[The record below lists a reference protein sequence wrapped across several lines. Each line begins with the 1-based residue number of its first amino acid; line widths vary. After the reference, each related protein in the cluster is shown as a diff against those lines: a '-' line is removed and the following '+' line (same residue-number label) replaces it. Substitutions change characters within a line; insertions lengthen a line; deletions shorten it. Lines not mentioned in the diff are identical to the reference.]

1 MDMKK
6 NKGGLREVWDT
17 LSPYVRYI
25 GNRLLHLIP
34 VVIIISIVIF
44 TLIEFMPGDPVLAML
59 NPETT
64 ASMSEA
70 ERNSY
75 IEGMR
80 ITLGYDKATYVR
92 YFIWWKDIL
101 TGNFGYSV
109 ALNKPINEFIGFYIK
124 NSFKVNIFGF
134 IIAFLIAIP
143 IGIKS
148 AVNKNTRYD
157 KGVTVLTM
165 IGISLPS
172 FFMALLLVLLF
183 SAVLRILPFSG
194 MVDPRGARPAILYY
208 ILPVSVIVLSSLAG
222 LVRYI
227 RNAMIEVLKADYI
240 RTSRAKGLSEKVVI
254 YQHAFQ
260 NALIPVIT
268 IIGFWI
274 PALFGGSIIVEKIFA
289 WPGMGFLMNQSYQFK
304 DRGVLATVLLFY
316 AVLTLF
322 GNLFVDVGYALVDPR
337 IRERRMK

>member
-1 MDMKK
+1 MENEKQQGK
-6 NKGGLREVWDT
+6 LRTLFDT
-17 LSPYVRYI
+17 VFPYIKYI
-25 GNRLLHLIP
+25 GNRLLHLLP

-44 TLIEFMPGDPVLAML
+44 TLIQLMPGDPILAMI

-64 ASMSEA
+64 ANMTEEQRIA
-70 ERNSY
+70 Y
-75 IEGMR
+75 IETMR
-80 ITLGYDKATYVR
+80 KVLGYDKPVIVR
-92 YFIWWKDIL
+92 YFLWWRDVL

-109 ALNKPINEFIGFYIK
+109 ALNKPINEFIGSYIM
-124 NSFKVNIFGF
+124 NSFKVNIVGF
-134 IIAFLIAIP
+134 VIAFLIAIP

-148 AVNKNTRYD
+148 AVMKNTRYD
-157 KGVTVLTM
+157 KVVTVVSM
-165 IGISLPS
+165 VGISLPS

-194 MVDPRGARPAILYY
+194 MVDPRGVRPEYMYY
-208 ILPVSVIVLSSLAG
+208 ILPVSVIVLSSLAS
-222 LVRYI
+222 LIRYI

-254 YQHAFQ
+254 YRHAFK

-289 WPGMGFLMNQSYQFK
+289 WPGMGLLMNQAYQFK
-304 DRGVLATVLLFY
+304 DRGVLATVLLFF

-322 GNLFVDVGYALVDPR
+322 ANLFVDVGYALVDPR
-337 IRERRMK
+337 IKARRIK

>member
-1 MDMKK
+1 MEKEKK
-6 NKGGLREVWDT
+6 QGEKGTFSNVIL
-17 LSPYVRYI
+17 PYLRYI

-34 VVIIISIVIF
+34 VIIVISIVIF
-44 TLIEFMPGDPVLAML
+44 TLINLMPGDPVLAMI

-64 ASMSEA
+64 ANMSEEQRIA
-70 ERNSY
+70 Y
-75 IEGMR
+75 IETMR
-80 ITLGYDKATYVR
+80 KILGYDKTVFVR
-92 YFIWWKDIL
+92 YFLWWKDVL

-109 ALNKPINEFIGFYIK
+109 ALNKPVSDFIGTYIM
-124 NSFKVNIFGF
+124 NSFKVNIVGF

-148 AVNKNTRYD
+148 AVKKNSRYD
-157 KGVTVLTM
+157 KAVTVISM
-165 IGISLPS
+165 VGISLPS

-183 SAVLRILPFSG
+183 SAILRVLPFSG
-194 MVDPRGARPAILYY
+194 MSDPRGVRPDYLYY
-208 ILPVSVIVLSSLAG
+208 ILPVSVIVLGSLAG
-222 LVRYI
+222 LIRYI

-254 YQHAFQ
+254 YRHAFK

-289 WPGMGFLMNQSYQFK
+289 WPGMGLLMNQAYQFK
-304 DRGVLATVLLFY
+304 DRGVLSTVLLFF

-322 GNLFVDVGYALVDPR
+322 ANLFVDIGYALVDPR
-337 IRERRMK
+337 IKARRIK

>member
-1 MDMKK
+1 MK
-6 NKGGLREVWDT
+6 NKKEDKKFFVNVL
-17 LSPYVRYI
+17 LPYLKYI
-25 GNRLLHLIP
+25 GNRLLHLLP

-44 TLIEFMPGDPVLAML
+44 TLINLMPGDPVLAMI

-64 ASMSEA
+64 ANMSE
-70 ERNSY
+70 EQRQGY
-75 IEGMR
+75 IEAMR
-80 ITLGYDKATYVR
+80 KILGYDKSVFVR

-109 ALNKPINEFIGFYIK
+109 ALNKPVNEFIGTYIM

-134 IIAFLIAIP
+134 VLAFLIAIP

-148 AVNKNTRYD
+148 AVKKNSRYD
-157 KGVTVLTM
+157 KVVTVMSM
-165 IGISLPS
+165 IGISIPS
-172 FFMALLLVLLF
+172 FFLALLLVLFF
-183 SAVLRILPFSG
+183 SAILKVLPFSG
-194 MVDPRGARPAILYY
+194 MTDPRGVRPDYLYY
-208 ILPVSVIVLSSLAG
+208 ILPISVIVLSSLAS
-222 LVRYI
+222 LIRYI

-254 YQHAFQ
+254 YRHAFK

-274 PALFGGSIIVEKIFA
+274 PGLFGGSIIVEKIFA
-289 WPGMGFLMNQSYQFK
+289 WPGMGLLMNQAYAFK
-304 DRGVLATVLLFY
+304 DRGVLSTVLLFF

-322 GNLFVDVGYALVDPR
+322 ANLFVDVGYALVDPR
-337 IRERRMK
+337 IKARRIK